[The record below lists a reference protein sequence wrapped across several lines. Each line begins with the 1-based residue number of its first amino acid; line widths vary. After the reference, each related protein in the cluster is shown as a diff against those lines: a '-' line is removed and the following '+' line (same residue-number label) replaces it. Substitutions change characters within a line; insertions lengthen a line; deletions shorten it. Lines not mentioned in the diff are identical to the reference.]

1 MNYWWEGG
9 LVFFHFVFH
18 SLFFY
23 SQVYCSTSA
32 KIEKIK
38 LLTLLFTTLS
48 FSRLSSEYQYDFYFF
63 FKYMY
68 SVIKNSYWTFMNK
81 HPIII
86 RLYIICLYCKT
97 CLIWRGLVLKIFTWY
112 DNIQFVGH
120 CCILI
125 SHWLAFYINN
135 HIHNITT

>member
-18 SLFFY
+18 SVFFY
-23 SQVYCSTSA
+23 SQVYCSTCA
-32 KIEKIK
+32 KIEKK

-48 FSRLSSEYQYDFYFF
+48 FSRLSSEYQYDLF
-63 FKYMY
+63 FKVHVFSNQKWLLNINEQTPNNYQ
-68 SVIKNSYWTFMNK
+68 VI
-81 HPIII
+81 
-86 RLYIICLYCKT
+86 YIYLYCKT
-97 CLIWRGLVLKIFTWY
+97 CLIRRGLVLKIFTWY
-112 DNIQFVGH
+112 DNIRFVGH

-125 SHWLAFYINN
+125 SDWLTFYINN